1 MTMPAQPDMQSI
13 GARLA
18 EVAARVP
25 DHPAIVERDVSVT
38 YAALDALATAIAWRI
53 VACRESRPGAVC
65 LLFERKL
72 ATVAALFGAAR
83 SGHPYVPLDA
93 GDPDARLRF
102 IVGDCEPVAL
112 LTEAALE
119 ARARAIAPGGCDV
132 VVIDDLHPGGDAVP
146 LPAVASD
153 ASAYLHYTSGSTGQP
168 KGIGQTHRNVLFLAD
183 RYANALR
190 IGAADRLSL
199 LYTMSF
205 AAANNAVFRALLHG
219 ATLCAYDLRRDGIA
233 ALADWLDRQR
243 ITVLHLVPT
252 AFRELA
258 ARLAADRLLPH
269 LRAIHLG
276 GELVFASDVE
286 LFRAHTLDHCILVN
300 QLASTEAGPVA
311 QAIVDHRSTVAP
323 GSVVPVGRC
332 IDGVRVEIRREDG
345 ALAGIGEVGE
355 LIVCSRYASPGYWR
369 RPELNAAAFSPDPAD
384 PEGRRFRSGDLGHVD
399 AAGNLHFLARKGS
412 RVKIRGHSVDLTE
425 IEAALATCP
434 GLAAAAVTAIDD
446 APPRPV
452 RLLACIV
459 RRDDAPPDPQA
470 VRRHLAA
477 RLPMYMLPADI
488 VYVDALPLT
497 ASGKVDRLALAQL
510 PVAAGRAERRIDAP
524 EDGIERK
531 VADVFKGL
539 LDVAH
544 VGRDD
549 DFFLLGGDSLASA
562 ELQLR
567 LTEVFGVPV
576 RNFQRDATVA
586 AIAAGIRATA
596 AEQARSPQRLP
607 VLMPLWQNGREPPL
621 FLVHGRHGQAF
632 VSPHFM
638 RLLGDDQPVWV
649 FQARGLDGVSE
660 PHASVE
666 DMAAE
671 YLAELRR
678 QRPRGPYF
686 LGSLCAGVYI
696 VAAMARTLREAG
708 ETVLP
713 LLLLDPP
720 NSVLQPGYS
729 QLTEAQFVDKMKARR
744 ARGVTA
750 GPTENRAYVDA
761 LLRTAMAFEHAIAKH
776 RPLPYD
782 GPVYVLSSYQRMRG
796 GDAFDLRRIFTGR
809 YKRYEVGTTHAQS
822 LDPRNPVFASAL
834 RRCVE
839 LIREA
844 GHERPSLAYRV
855 QGGVSSV

>member
-1 MTMPAQPDMQSI
+1 MPSQPDMRSI

-25 DHPAIVERDVSVT
+25 DQLAIVERDASVT
-38 YAALDALATAIAWRI
+38 YAALDGLATAIACRI
-53 VACRESRPGAVC
+53 VASRQSGPGAVC

-72 ATVAALFGAAR
+72 ATIAALFGAAR

-93 GDPDARLRF
+93 GDPEARLRF
-102 IVGDCEPVAL
+102 ILGDCEPIAL
-112 LTEAALE
+112 LTETALE
-119 ARARAIAPGGCDV
+119 GRARAIAPSGCN
-132 VVIDDLHPGGDAVP
+132 VILIDAVQPARDAMP

-153 ASAYLHYTSGSTGQP
+153 APVYLHYTSGSTGQP
-168 KGIGQTHRNVLFLAD
+168 KGIGQNHRNVLFLAD
-183 RYANALR
+183 GYAKALG

-233 ALADWLDRQR
+233 ALPDWLDRQR

-276 GELVFASDVE
+276 GELVFGSDVE
-286 LFRAHTLDHCILVN
+286 LFRRHTLDHCILVN

-311 QAIVDHRSTVAP
+311 QGIVDHRTTVMP
-323 GSVVPVGRC
+323 GAVVPVGRC

-345 ALAGIGEVGE
+345 ALAGVDEVGE
-355 LIVCSRYASPGYWR
+355 LVVCSRYVSPGYWR

-384 PEGRRFRSGDLGHVD
+384 AEARQFRSGDLGRVD

-425 IEAALATCP
+425 IEAALAGCP
-434 GLAAAAVTAIDD
+434 GVATAVVTAIDD
-446 APPRPV
+446 APPAPV

-459 RRDDAPPDPQA
+459 PRDDALRDPQI
-470 VRRHLAA
+470 VRRHLAT

-488 VYVDALPLT
+488 VYADALPLT
-497 ASGKVDRLALAQL
+497 ASGKVDRLALAQISAAAATPGRDIEAPDD
-510 PVAAGRAERRIDAP
+510 PV
-524 EDGIERK
+524 ERK
-531 VADVFKGL
+531 VAAVFKDL
-539 LDVAH
+539 LKVAH
-544 VGRDD
+544 AGRDD
-549 DFFLLGGDSLASA
+549 DFFLLGGDSLGSA

-567 LTEVFGVPV
+567 LAEAFGVPI

-586 AIAAGIRATA
+586 AIAAGIRSATA
-596 AEQARSPQRLP
+596 EHTRSPQRLP

-638 RLLGDDQPVWV
+638 RLLGNEQPVWV

-671 YLAELRR
+671 YLAEMRR
-678 QRPRGPYF
+678 QRPHGPYF

-696 VAAMARTLREAG
+696 VAAMARALRDAG

-744 ARGVTA
+744 GKGYTA
-750 GPTENRAYVDA
+750 GPTENPAYMDA
-761 LLRTAMAFEHAIAKH
+761 LLRTATAFERAIAKH

-796 GDAFDLRRIFTGR
+796 GDSFDLRRIFTGR

-844 GHERPSLAYRV
+844 ARERPGTDRWV
-855 QGGVSSV
+855 VSAPTG